1 MPAGKGTY
9 GSKVG
14 RPKTTKKGNVR
25 KGAKMPGSRLAFDDT
40 KQEKKKVKREAVS
53 GGGWMA
59 HVRKTRKA
67 GESWKAALVRASKTY
82 KK

>member
-1 MPAGKGTY
+1 MPAGIGTY

-40 KQEKKKVKREAVS
+40 KQEKNKMKKAK
-53 GGGWMA
+53 GGWMA

-67 GESWKAALVRASKTY
+67 GESWKDALKRASATY

>member
-1 MPAGKGTY
+1 MY
-9 GSKVG
+9 GMKATKK
-14 RPKTTKKGNVR
+14 KTTKKGNVR

-40 KQEKKKVKREAVS
+40 KQEKEKVKREAKAKGS
-53 GGGWMA
+53 WMA

-67 GESWKAALVRASKTY
+67 GESWKDALKRASKTY

>member
-14 RPKTTKKGNVR
+14 RPKKTTKKGNVR
-25 KGAKMPGSRLAFDDT
+25 KSAEMPGSRLAFDDT
-40 KQEKKKVKREAVS
+40 KQEKKKLRKG

-59 HVRKTRKA
+59 HVRKVRKP
-67 GESWKAALVRASKTY
+67 GESWKAALKRASASY